1 MCNLSESILEQ
12 YKNKG
17 FAEGFVEGEERMLKL
32 YGYLIEKELFDE
44 IHKVSSDS
52 AYRENLLKS
61 LGL

>member
-1 MCNLSESILEQ
+1 FAESFAES
-12 YKNKG
+12 
-17 FAEGFVEGEERMLKL
+17 FAEGFAEGEERMLKL
-32 YGYLIEKELFDE
+32 CDYLIEKGLFDE